1 MSWFDASG
9 IASLAKNALKEAQKT
24 IDKALDIKEDEQ
36 HPETRDPTL
45 EAASDDFFATWGLK
59 SGVDTLPTDKPSDTD
74 ISSQKE
80 SPKGNSKLNMTAS
93 LWGSFTGSFFENPR
107 TSEANA
113 GVYGD
118 ESSDPVSLQP
128 KKGGLI
134 RTSSLKHD
142 SRNKDASI
150 AAKKRKKSWDEGGVL
165 SYMDSDET
173 SALCDDP
180 SELRSNEGFSRS
192 KLVVESEDTDADAEC
207 CAVDHKVVTVGQSTD
222 DGDEN
227 AVVVTHRRELPST
240 GSFKHNRLSVISSES
255 DKKSSESV
263 EVIGSECGSSFT
275 TSPESE
281 LGLMSP
287 DMSVSSSVTGVRS
300 CAATSSPESVE
311 VIPDTTSSVEV
322 LGDPCSGRTSR
333 TTSSPYISPESAV
346 APCSYEEAFGELQTP
361 VEMPQTRSGDTS
373 EKTSPES
380 VEVIPEEDDESVAD
394 DSYTSASESTATA
407 TVTIMEAS
415 GGRQFPQAVIQ
426 SQPIGD
432 SGLLGASR
440 TEAPPEIPV
449 ATHTGCRAGLQLAL
463 AHTTEPIRIP
473 VSVSADIPK
482 PSVVLPATPSLK
494 DKVVEATSAAEDGS
508 SGSTLSDSRT
518 LMSTDSSGDATLM
531 DSSIEESTP
540 SAPIT
545 QQQSSSYYVKT
556 MLADAMGEEEN
567 RTSLVTRDQSPI
579 SSESRSDLV
588 KVESEQTS
596 GHTSGDEL
604 ETTTSSDIEIISS
617 PNGDSSSTHSRH
629 SPAKL
634 LQRATRGKLALAVAE
649 HECSSSHGSES
660 KFSVIPKTKGHQREL
675 SETSSGGSDDSHCQE
690 VEKLLKRVA
699 DMTEILESRESKLI
713 EISRLNIELE
723 EHNTD
728 LKRQLET
735 ALQSSVS
742 ESQDIHQVT
751 EEYTQRLSSLER
763 KFQQAIRDKETL
775 RKQLEQARLDAASRL
790 SKTELEGLV
799 AEKDEVI
806 RELREEGEK
815 LSKQQLQYSNIIKK
829 LRVKEKESDNT
840 IKNQKEQLE
849 ELSQEVERLKRS
861 LTAKEEV
868 ERTQIEAV
876 HQLTARTKNQEKE
889 IAALHSQIDD
899 LNQKVETLSVSLE
912 AASKEMNESKKA
924 LALKEEQL
932 AKAMESIENMAQ
944 QELEAALEE
953 AKRNSQEQQ
962 QHLNATIEDLRQR
975 LRQTE
980 EEHSGREASL
990 RQETAELLRR
1000 LEAAEARSEELAEA
1014 ASGATR
1020 PLLRQLEQLQATA
1033 ASRQATFEK
1042 QEKSLTDTIGELQG
1056 RMSALTEQE
1065 RMSRE
1070 QNISLHSQVSSLEH
1084 RLSSAN
1090 AEIAQLQDDLS
1101 CQRKLYLE
1109 LREERDKEHR
1119 TSESMQETLAE
1130 EMKDL
1135 QRQIN
1140 SLEQQLSV
1148 ERAATEA
1155 EKRKTAMLQDQLRD
1169 RDIAVEKER
1178 SGGRGSSPA
1187 GTPRSSPT
1195 LSFGRMSLSESVSS
1209 VTWPQFPDEAFD
1221 TASNSGRLSNVY
1233 DSLRS
1238 GNTTS
1243 LLEGLQAQLKLRD
1256 GEVQQ
1261 LQWELS
1267 RRDAERAALTGEV
1280 SALIARIEEQETALA
1295 SAQELRAQF
1304 EDIQHKYDALL
1315 QMYGEKVEETQELKL
1330 DLQDVK
1336 EMYKTQIDQLL
1347 KKESPS

>member
-36 HPETRDPTL
+36 HPDSRDPTL

-59 SGVDTLPTDKPSDTD
+59 SGVDTLATDKPSDAD
-74 ISSQKE
+74 SSSQKE
-80 SPKGNSKLNMTAS
+80 SPKGNTKLNMTAS

-107 TSEANA
+107 TPEGNA
-113 GVYGD
+113 GAYVGEGAD
-118 ESSDPVSLQP
+118 LVSLQP

-142 SRNKDASI
+142 SRNKEAST

-165 SYMDSDET
+165 SSLDSDET
-173 SALCDDP
+173 SALGDDP
-180 SELRSNEGFSRS
+180 NELRSDEGFSRS
-192 KLVVESEDTDADAEC
+192 KLVVQSEDPDADAEC
-207 CAVDHKVVTVGQSTD
+207 CAMDSKVVHVGQSTD
-222 DGDEN
+222 VGDEN
-227 AVVVTHRRELPST
+227 AVVVTHRRELPSA

-281 LGLMSP
+281 VGLMSP

-322 LGDPCSGRTSR
+322 LGEPCSGRTSR
-333 TTSSPYISPESAV
+333 TTSSPYISPDSAV

-361 VEMPQTRSGDTS
+361 VEMPQTKSCDTS

-415 GGRQFPQAVIQ
+415 CGRQFPQAVIQ
-426 SQPIGD
+426 TQPIGD

-440 TEAPPEIPV
+440 TEASPEIPV

-463 AHTTEPIRIP
+463 VAHTTEPVRIP
-473 VSVSADIPK
+473 VSVPVDAPK
-482 PSVVLPATPSLK
+482 SSVVLPVTPPLK
-494 DKVVEATSAAEDGS
+494 DKVVEVTSAVEDGS

-518 LMSTDSSGDATLM
+518 LMSTDSSGDGTLM
-531 DSSIEESTP
+531 DSSLEEGTP
-540 SAPIT
+540 SAPIV

-579 SSESRSDLV
+579 SSERSDLV

-649 HECSSSHGSES
+649 HECTSSHGSEV
-660 KFSVIPKTKGHQREL
+660 KFSGIQKTKGHQREL

-690 VEKLLKRVA
+690 VEKLLKRLA

-723 EHNTD
+723 EHNSD

-799 AEKDEVI
+799 SEKDEVI

-829 LRVKEKESDNT
+829 LRAKEKESDST

-861 LTAKEEV
+861 LAAKEEV

-912 AASKEMNESKKA
+912 AASKEMSESKKA
-924 LALKEEQL
+924 LVLKEEEL

-1033 ASRQATFEK
+1033 ASRQVTFEK
-1042 QEKSLTDTIGELQG
+1042 QEKVLTDTIGELQG

-1090 AEIAQLQDDLS
+1090 AEIAQLQDELS
-1101 CQRKLYLE
+1101 CQRKLYLQ
-1109 LREERDKEHR
+1109 LREEQDKEHR
-1119 TSESMQETLAE
+1119 TYESMQATLAE
-1130 EMKDL
+1130 EMKEL

-1140 SLEQQLSV
+1140 SLEHQLSV
-1148 ERAATEA
+1148 ERAATDA

-1178 SGGRGSSPA
+1178 SGGRGSP

-1280 SALIARIEEQETALA
+1280 SALIARIEEQETALS

-1304 EDIQHKYDALL
+1304 DDIQHKYDALL